1 VKGDRRACAGDGAIV
16 PGVRT
21 ITVSSH
27 ACAQTLAMLVSTAW
41 ADGHLEDSERAG
53 VLAAAD
59 VLHLAAEVRGR
70 LEDMLKKPAPLEDI
84 LFESLSAHE
93 RAFLY
98 VAAVWMAGADE
109 SVDVKEQEL
118 LDRAALAMGFSR
130 AYKLELEGLARD
142 LAPPGEGGRKWA
154 DELERL
160 FRAIASRLEDVGD
173 EEVEVVFDDQRR
185 PGRVAY

>member
-1 VKGDRRACAGDGAIV
+1 
-16 PGVRT
+16 
-21 ITVSSH
+21 
-27 ACAQTLAMLVSTAW
+27 MLVSTAW
-41 ADGHLEDSERAG
+41 ADGHVDENERAG

-59 VLHLAAEVRGR
+59 VLHLSAEVRGR

-84 LFESLSAHE
+84 PFESLSANE

-109 SVDVKEQEL
+109 HVDAREQEM
-118 LDRAALAMGFSR
+118 LDRAALAMGFPR
-130 AYKLELEGLARD
+130 AYKLELEALARD

-160 FRAIASRLEDVGD
+160 FRAIASRLVDVGD
-173 EEVEVVFDDQRR
+173 EEFEVVFDD
-185 PGRVAY
+185 RVLR